1 MALSTQLA
9 YLVAAILQVFLY
21 GLYLVSLAHALR
33 WLLYD
38 EDGWTLK
45 SREKVKWSLSAI
57 TVILFVL
64 STTDVT
70 FIITRLVTYTISSG
84 SGGEAKFD
92 GGGVITLQLTI
103 ASVAI
108 ENTTLLITDA
118 VLIIR
123 CWLVYQKSRRVV
135 FLPIVL
141 WLANLTFTILWLV
154 SFTIFVNNPSAQESV
169 ITSPSFQVLYS
180 CHFATNLY
188 ATSAIIYRVWSVARE
203 NNGRTSIL
211 FRASRIIATT
221 GILYTC
227 TSLPAVVMTF
237 YIETIRPGYLLC
249 DALNFSMA
257 GITFNLLQIRV
268 GQLRAGVETYD
279 HESASSTRESVL
291 LSTVQFNVSTIA
303 ANDRSLDSTSTRQRR
318 LNDANIQEK

>member
-1 MALSTQLA
+1 
-9 YLVAAILQVFLY
+9 VAAILQAFLY

-45 SREKVKWSLSAI
+45 SRKKVNWSLSAI

-64 STTDVT
+64 STTDVA
-70 FIITRLVTYTISSG
+70 FIITRLLTYTG
-84 SGGEAKFD
+84 GGGGEARF
-92 GGGVITLQLTI
+92 GGGDMITQKLNI
-103 ASVAI
+103 ASVAV

-123 CWLVYQKSRRVV
+123 CWLVYQRSGRVV
-135 FLPIVL
+135 FLPILL

-154 SFTIFVNNPSAQESV
+154 TYTVFVVHAPGNESA

-279 HESASSTRESVL
+279 HESACSTRESVL

-318 LNDANIQEK
+318 QNDANI